1 MCRHWL
7 MLRSVFYITKVA
19 KLARDLKKK
28 LDFTGFSPPQT
39 NAQSS
44 LQSEQSTPSGTYIPT
59 IGSGVGQ

>member
-1 MCRHWL
+1 MCSIHWL
-7 MLRSVFYITKVA
+7 MLRSVFFYITKVA

-59 IGSGVGQ
+59 IS